1 MFEIDGSDDFEFLEP
16 VMHKQL
22 LNFSWWVNRKDTHG
36 DNVFEGGFLG
46 LDNIGPIDRSST
58 LPEGIRLEQS
68 DGTAWMAA
76 YCLNLPEMALVL
88 ADHDP
93 TDEDPAVK
101 FNEHFA
107 SIAAAMHDQG
117 LWDETGGFYYDQ
129 LRCDDGSSVA
139 LEVCSMVG
147 LIPLFAV
154 TTLGRATQER
164 LPFFAEHSPGSSTT
178 SPSTAT

>member
-1 MFEIDGSDDFEFLEP
+1 
-16 VMHKQL
+16 
-22 LNFSWWVNRKDTHG
+22 VNRKDTHG

-117 LWDETGGFYYDQ
+117 LWDETDGFYYDQ
-129 LRCDDGSSVA
+129 LRCDDGSSSVA
-139 LEVCSMVG
+139 LEVRSMVG

-154 TTLGRATQER
+154 TTVGRATQER